1 MKLNKPVVITPGH
14 IIGIITFMKAWKC
27 EHPSILAAS
36 SNSDGIFWKKERIN
50 QIVKGW
56 FIATRTAITA
66 NGFPN
71 KVGAKSPIRGLK
83 ISDEFIK
90 KGKYP
95 ATKIEWGNALKTNA
109 ITKIQNAKE
118 DLYLARAKPASVP
131 KVRET
136 ITTPEVTITEFQKYL
151 KKSLSN
157 HTVL

>member
-56 FIATRTAITA
+56 FIATKTAITA

-71 KVGAKSPIRGLK
+71 KVGAKSPKRGLK

-118 DLYLARAKPASVP
+118 EETEETTENDEEFDAKAAWDNLETDD
-131 KVRET
+131 ET
-136 ITTPEVTITEFQKYL
+136 IEE
-151 KKSLSN
+151 
-157 HTVL
+157 